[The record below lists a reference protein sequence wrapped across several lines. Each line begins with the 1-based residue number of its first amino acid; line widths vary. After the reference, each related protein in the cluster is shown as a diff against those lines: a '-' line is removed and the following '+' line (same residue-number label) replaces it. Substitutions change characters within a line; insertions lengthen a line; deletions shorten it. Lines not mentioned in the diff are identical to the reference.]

1 MFKSGAD
8 GITKQG
14 KTKGKN
20 LGDTGPSVGIQKGT
34 GSKSSGGGKTNEQML
49 KLGRGM
55 AKVANQGAL
64 RKSAGRGR

>member
-1 MFKSGAD
+1 MFKKSAD

-34 GSKSSGGGKTNEQML
+34 ASKSSGGGKTNEQMM

-55 AKVANQGAL
+55 AKVANQGMM
-64 RKSAGRGR
+64 KKAGRGR